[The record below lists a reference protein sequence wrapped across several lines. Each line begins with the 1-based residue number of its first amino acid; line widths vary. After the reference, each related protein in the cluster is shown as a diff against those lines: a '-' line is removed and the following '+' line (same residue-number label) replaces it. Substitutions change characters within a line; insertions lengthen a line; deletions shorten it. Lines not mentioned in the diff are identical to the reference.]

1 MALGVLGGVTV
12 GVAVAVKEC
21 ELQLAWPGPDGVG
34 DTLIGAETPH
44 AHVGQQM
51 GEVRAVQDRAVVG
64 MLSGRV
70 GAPRLSGDS
79 ANLLAGHAVDADPDV
94 LVGDRAVAED
104 HTEQPC
110 DVSGDIRPIWKRF
123 DRTCIGGTIE
133 GDEQI
138 TDLELIQAC
147 PFVAKDGRRSFV
159 DPGVAVDL
167 PPSEVSRAH
176 PTSINSVGAARDR
189 AGGVLAGT
197 VGNTARR
204 EPCPRSRLAVCGL
217 PSGLNDPQ
225 EQTAAGRNGGP
236 TPGAYPG
243 DLLVFGTPGDNN
255 RACL

>member
-1 MALGVLGGVTV
+1 M
-12 GVAVAVKEC
+12 
-21 ELQLAWPGPDGVG
+21 
-34 DTLIGAETPH
+34 
-44 AHVGQQM
+44 
-51 GEVRAVQDRAVVG
+51 QDRAVVG

-70 GAPRLSGDS
+70 CAPRLSGDS
-79 ANLLAGHAVDADPDV
+79 ANLLAGLAVDADPDV

-147 PFVAKDGRRSFV
+147 PFVAKDSRRSFV

-176 PTSINSVGAARDR
+176 PTSINSVGAVRDR

-217 PSGLNDPQ
+217 PSPSQPPAGTDSCRTQRWSDPGCVPWRPPGLWNARRQQPGVPVARRPS
-225 EQTAAGRNGGP
+225 TTTRGHPVAGLRCSSSC
-236 TPGAYPG
+236 PGRIRMSREPCRDRSRRLRHHRTIPA
-243 DLLVFGTPGDNN
+243 
-255 RACL
+255 